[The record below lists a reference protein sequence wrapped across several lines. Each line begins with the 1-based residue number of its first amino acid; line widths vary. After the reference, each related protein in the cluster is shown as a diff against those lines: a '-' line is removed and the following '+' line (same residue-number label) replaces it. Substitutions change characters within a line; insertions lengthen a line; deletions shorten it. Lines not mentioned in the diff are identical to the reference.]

1 MNDYIFIDLNSII
14 SQLYKT
20 WYSLIEEWLIAIGPD
35 EQLSDED
42 NALNQAIIDAAKLDN
57 KEHADLAVESIL
69 ISNNSPNIESTTHH
83 LNVEEKTQET
93 LDSFN
98 DVSTVSTLI
107 VSERKY
113 SGTESVQINE
123 KLIQREN

>member
-1 MNDYIFIDLNSII
+1 M
-14 SQLYKT
+14 
-20 WYSLIEEWLIAIGPD
+20 
-35 EQLSDED
+35 
-42 NALNQAIIDAAKLDN
+42 DAARLDN

-69 ISNNSPNIESTTHH
+69 ISNNSPNIESKTQH
-83 LNVEEKTQET
+83 LNLEEKTQET
-93 LDSFN
+93 SDSCN
-98 DVSTVSTLI
+98 DVSNVSTLI

>member
-1 MNDYIFIDLNSII
+1 MIIYLVI

-20 WYSLIEEWLIAIGPD
+20 WYSLIEEWLIALGQN

-69 ISNNSPNIESTTHH
+69 ISNNSPYIESKTHH

-98 DVSTVSTLI
+98 DVSTASTLI